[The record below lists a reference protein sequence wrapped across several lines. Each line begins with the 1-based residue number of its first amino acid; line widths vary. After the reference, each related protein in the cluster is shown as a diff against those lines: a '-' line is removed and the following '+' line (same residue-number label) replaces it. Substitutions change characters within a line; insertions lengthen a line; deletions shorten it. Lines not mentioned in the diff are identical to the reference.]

1 MSSASVSGLG
11 SFRLDRCAPRPP
23 WPPPRG
29 PRLTSRHELPRRRR
43 RQWVGLRPQF
53 LRNYQRLDAQTR
65 PPLRFFD
72 GAMHLAMMHPA
83 ERHRE
88 LIADLA
94 TERPGLREA
103 QMMGIGGLAAAYEA
117 GLCGDKFAVM
127 LVAQP
132 ARFGRDGVVLQ
143 NLGAV
148 ALGAGVLCR
157 RLCEVASEGKVGCDE
172 GLAPRSAQFE

>member
-1 MSSASVSGLG
+1 M
-11 SFRLDRCAPRPP
+11 SFRAR
-23 WPPPRG
+23 W
-29 PRLTSRHELPRRRR
+29 R

-53 LRNYQRLDAQTR
+53 LRNNQRLDAQTC

-103 QMMGIGGLAAAYEA
+103 QMMGIGGLAAAYDA
-117 GLCGDKFAVM
+117 GLCRDKFAVM

-132 ARFGRDGVVLQ
+132 ARFGRHGIRFKINGRSGARGGNRRASDGGGRAGGGRD
-143 NLGAV
+143 GA
-148 ALGAGVLCR
+148 AATPER
-157 RLCEVASEGKVGCDE
+157 R
-172 GLAPRSAQFE
+172 